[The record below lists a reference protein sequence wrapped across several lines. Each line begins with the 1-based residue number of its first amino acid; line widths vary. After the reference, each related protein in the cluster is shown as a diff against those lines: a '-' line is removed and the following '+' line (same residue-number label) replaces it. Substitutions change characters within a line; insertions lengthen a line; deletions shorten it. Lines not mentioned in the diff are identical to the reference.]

1 MTKDELEKY
10 RLRIE
15 ELKIK
20 FSIALKTK
28 DYYKANT
35 YAEELKKI
43 TKRIKKEYKEAKRK
57 ENKSEWRTRI
67 YVRYIWSM
75 DSSKIHL

>member
-15 ELKIK
+15 KLKIK

-43 TKRIKKEYKEAKRK
+43 TKRIKKEYKETKRR
-57 ENKSEWRTRI
+57 EDYNGI
-67 YVRYIWSM
+67 
-75 DSSKIHL
+75 SKKK